1 MPSPD
6 TAEDSPPAKTDPPSP
21 QDRFVRAYRWMLV
34 TRLLEERM
42 RSLYHAGRIVG
53 GVYIGRGQEAFSASA
68 GVALDRKKGDVFG
81 PLIRDLAGRLSFGQ
95 PVLDHSRTYFGSAK
109 GPMRGRD
116 GNVHNGRPRE
126 GVPAMISHLGSLT
139 SVVCGMLFAKK
150 FRGES
155 GFAAVSSLGD
165 GASSTGACHEAMN
178 LAGIEKLPLVVA
190 LANNH
195 YAYSTPTDRQFA
207 CDNLVDRAVGY
218 GFAGHTVDGTDLNAC
233 LDVFTTAVE
242 AARNGDGPQL
252 VVGSLLRLSGH
263 GEHDDS
269 SYISD
274 DDRAAEY
281 GRDCMDVAKEQALA
295 NNFATEEEITA
306 WHEEAAAQ
314 VADAIATAQKEP
326 GPDPYSETWRALA
339 TAHLADGFFDA

>member
-6 TAEDSPPAKTDPPSP
+6 TAEDSPPAQT
-21 QDRFVRAYRWMLV
+21 QLTNTRERFIRAFRWMLV
-34 TRLLEERM
+34 TRLLEERL

-53 GVYIGRGQEAFSASA
+53 GVYIGRGQEAFSTSS
-68 GVALDRKKGDVFG
+68 GVVLDRKKGDVFG
-81 PLIRDLAGRLSFGQ
+81 PLIRDLGGRLAFGQ
-95 PVLDHSRTYFGSAK
+95 PLLDHSRTYFGSAH

-139 SVVCGMLFAKK
+139 SVICGMLFAKR

-165 GASSTGACHEAMN
+165 GASSTGACHEALN

-207 CDNLVDRAVGY
+207 CKNLAERAVGY
-218 GFAGHTVDGTDLNAC
+218 GFTGHTVDGTDLSAC
-233 LDVFTTAVE
+233 LEVFSTAVA
-242 AARNGDGPQL
+242 AARAGQGPQL

-269 SYISD
+269 SYISEKH
-274 DDRAAEY
+274 RAAAY
-281 GRDCMDVAKEQALA
+281 GRDCMEVAVEQALA
-295 NNFATEEEITA
+295 HSFATEEEIAA
-306 WHEEAAAQ
+306 WKKEAATQ
-314 VADAIATAQKEP
+314 VADAISTAQKES